1 MFSEEI
7 FPSTSCTTALA
18 ASTSCSTILFLCKGS
33 ILTASSSSV
42 PISCARILLKTI
54 DLAKTATNPLESVIK
69 TSTSHE
75 RDLYVYSL
83 FCSLTRVGLCILGIG
98 LFKTKYFAWVLTI
111 ILMLV
116 AIVIDVVVIGFVSDS
131 FSLESSNGSLKSA
144 DLVNPLIA
152 VIIVHIFANGF
163 TIFYLTKRST
173 APRFKKPNS

>member
-1 MFSEEI
+1 M
-7 FPSTSCTTALA
+7 P
-18 ASTSCSTILFLCKGS
+18 
-33 ILTASSSSV
+33 
-42 PISCARILLKTI
+42 KTI

-83 FCSLTRVGLCILGIG
+83 FSSLTGVGLCILGIG

-131 FSLESSNGSLKSA
+131 FSLESSNGSLKTA
-144 DLVNPLIA
+144 DSVNPLIT
-152 VIIVHIFANGF
+152 VYIHIFANGF
-163 TIFYLTKRST
+163 TIFYLTKRIMLQGLRN
-173 APRFKKPNS
+173 PIVNFDCQRIIVLD